1 MWKKKELMKKQE
13 QLIQDAFSIFNGGK
27 GLDHWSYS
35 STSTPFAK
43 NLIGYTF
50 PQEVRRTFP
59 FRYKANFGNLVN
71 NTVQKLIADVIY
83 KSKTIKETEW
93 DRDYQKCFDSELDE
107 INKKDPVDK
116 KDEFARKEMI
126 SYAHDCIGVTKKVVQ
141 DLVGDDKL
149 VCEQY
154 VKHKEMTMIKPITGR
169 IDYETKTKF
178 IELKT
183 KPPNI
188 RKVKNKEEWTMSS
201 QALPTEPT
209 TDNLTQT
216 SFYYMCTKKIPYLI
230 YVNDKEHITFDQSHE
245 LMKKDHLEHLYFKMV
260 EKILLW
266 ERMIM
271 FCKGNLSELAQM
283 CEPPDMYHPFY
294 YKDLA
299 PEQEKLITNLWGIKH
314 E

>member
-1 MWKKKELMKKQE
+1 MKLKEKTQE
-13 QLIQDAFSIFNGGK
+13 QLVAEAFAIFNGGE

-35 STSTPFAK
+35 STSSPFAK
-43 NLIGYTF
+43 NIISYTF
-50 PQEVRRTFP
+50 LEKIRRSWLW
-59 FRYKANFGNLVN
+59 RYKPSFGNLVN
-71 NTVQKLIADVIY
+71 NTVQRLIADEIW
-83 KSKTIKETEW
+83 KTKTIKETEW
-93 DRDYQKCFDSELDE
+93 DRDYQKCFDEELNQ
-107 INKKDPVDK
+107 IKKKDPVDD
-116 KDEFARKEMI
+116 KDKFAREEMI
-126 SYAHDCIGVTKKVVQ
+126 SYAHDCIGVTKKVVK

-149 VCEQY
+149 ICEQY

-169 IDYETKTKF
+169 VDYLTDKIM

-188 RKVKNKEEWTMSS
+188 RKVRNKEEWTMSS

-209 TDNLTQT
+209 LDNLTQT

-245 LMKKDHLEHLYFKMV
+245 LMKKDHLEYLYFKMC

-271 FCKGNLSELAQM
+271 FCKGNISELALM

-299 PEQEKLITNLWGIKH
+299 DEQKQLITKLWGIKH

>member
-1 MWKKKELMKKQE
+1 MKKQE

-35 STSTPFAK
+35 STSTPMAN
-43 NLIGYTF
+43 NLIKYTF
-50 PQEVRRTFP
+50 PQEVRRKFP
-59 FRYKANFGNLVN
+59 FRYKPNFGNIVN
-71 NTVQKLIADVIY
+71 NTVQRLIGDTIWTSETGVID
-83 KSKTIKETEW
+83 EW
-93 DRDYQKCFDSELDE
+93 DKDYQLNFDKELKE
-107 INKKDPVDK
+107 IKDKPPVDE
-116 KDEFARKEMI
+116 KDKFAREEMLN
-126 SYAHDCIGVTKKVVQ
+126 YAHDCIGITKKVVQ
-141 DLVGDDKL
+141 DIVGEEKL
-149 VCEQY
+149 QCERA
-154 VKHKEMTMIKPITGR
+154 VRKKEMTMIKPILGR

-201 QALPTEPT
+201 QAIPTEPT

-230 YVNDKEHITFDQSHE
+230 YVNDKEHIIFDSTHE
-245 LMKKDHLEHLYFKMV
+245 LMKKDHLEFLYYKMV
-260 EKILLW
+260 DKILLW

-271 FCKGNLSELAQM
+271 FCKGSLPELAQM
-283 CEPPDMYHPFY
+283 CEPPDIYHPFY

-299 PEQEKLITNLWGIKH
+299 PEQEKLITNLWGIKQQQ
-314 E
+314 

>member
-1 MWKKKELMKKQE
+1 MKKDE
-13 QLIQDAFSIFNGGK
+13 QLIEDAFSIFNGGK

-43 NLIGYTF
+43 NLISYTF
-50 PQEVRRTFP
+50 LQEVRRKFL

-71 NTVQKLIADVIY
+71 NTVQKLIGDELWRT
-83 KSKTIKETEW
+83 STMKEPKWE
-93 DRDYQKCFDSELDE
+93 RDFNKIFQNELGI
-107 INKKDPVDK
+107 INENSPVDD
-116 KDEFARKEMI
+116 KDKFAREQMI
-126 SYAHDCIGVTKKVVQ
+126 EYAIDCIGVTEKVVKNI
-141 DLVGDDKL
+141 VKDDKL
-149 VCEQY
+149 VCEY
-154 VKHKEMTMIKPITGR
+154 HVRKKEMTMIKDILGK
-169 IDYETKTKF
+169 IDYLTVKLF

-201 QALPTEPT
+201 QPLPTEPT

-230 YVNDKEHITFDQSHE
+230 YVNDKEHIIFDETHE
-245 LMKKDHLEHLYFKMV
+245 LMKKDHLEYLYYKMV
-260 EKILLW
+260 DKILLW

-271 FCKGNLSELAQM
+271 FCKGSLSELALM
-283 CEPPDMYHPFY
+283 CEPPDIYHPYY

-299 PEQEKLITNLWGIKH
+299 PEQTKLISNLWGIKQQQ
-314 E
+314 